1 LPRASRRPIV
11 PPTYRVAEPGSRYLI
26 LLTPR
31 LDRLIAKLRSLP
43 EASDVRATL
52 AEFDTEIVEQD
63 PVALARAA
71 DAT

>member
-1 LPRASRRPIV
+1 M
-11 PPTYRVAEPGSRYLI
+11 AEPGSRYLI